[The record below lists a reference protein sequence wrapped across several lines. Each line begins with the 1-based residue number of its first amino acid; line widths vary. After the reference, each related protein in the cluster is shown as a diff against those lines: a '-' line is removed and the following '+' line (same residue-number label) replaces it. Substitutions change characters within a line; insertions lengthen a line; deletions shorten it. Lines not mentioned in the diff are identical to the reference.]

1 MFLFESVNICIGD
14 VFLSLFIYE
23 LGSVNECVSFLTRM
37 SAKVDFYFKIS
48 SSLGLFSIIYISD
61 VLSKNSL
68 LALDLNTD
76 LCSLAD
82 YYYNDLESL
91 RDDIATKAASLTCL
105 ILSNLNSPILL
116 MNCSF
121 TLK

>member
-1 MFLFESVNICIGD
+1 
-14 VFLSLFIYE
+14 
-23 LGSVNECVSFLTRM
+23 M